1 MATITLKN
9 IPDDLYER
17 LRRRA
22 STHRRSINS
31 EMIHCLEEALQPR
44 RLPPEERLR
53 RIRKLRPAIDSQ
65 AVSHDDLLAAIDDGR
80 P

>member
-22 STHRRSINS
+22 EVHRRSINS
-31 EMIHCLEEALQPR
+31 ETIYCLEQVLQPR
-44 RLPPEERLR
+44 RLTAEDRLERIRRLR
-53 RIRKLRPAIDSQ
+53 PSLDPL
-65 AVSHDDLLAAIDDGR
+65 AVAHEDILAAIDDGR